1 MILAAVYTVA
11 FYSSEVTGV
20 GQQHLDK
27 LPSAVAHSPI
37 GESAHSM
44 SPAILMHCA
53 HAKLLDPGL
62 FVILQSLKSA
72 RRFLLQANEQNR
84 QHFLYL
90 VSRPCEHV
98 GYAKGPAS
106 ALREYLLRLGWG

>member
-1 MILAAVYTVA
+1 
-11 FYSSEVTGV
+11 
-20 GQQHLDK
+20 
-27 LPSAVAHSPI
+27 
-37 GESAHSM
+37 M
-44 SPAILMHCA
+44 SPDIFMHCA

-62 FVILQSLKSA
+62 SVILQSLKSA
-72 RRFLLQANEQNR
+72 RCFLLQADEQDR

-90 VSRPCEHV
+90 ASRPCEHV